1 MAEVVLFHHSLGLT
15 DGVRGF
21 AEELRSAGHT
31 VHTPDLVEGKRFPDV
46 DAGGAYA
53 QEVGFDTIL
62 EGGRAAAEGLP
73 QELVYAGF
81 SLGVLPAQSLAQNRA
96 GARGGLL
103 CYSAVPLSEFGGTWP
118 TGVPLQIHL
127 MEADPFALEGDLDA
141 AREIANTVDDAEL
154 FLYPGDRHLFA
165 DPSSP
170 DYDEDAARLLTQR
183 TLGFLEKIG

>member
-53 QEVGFDTIL
+53 QEIGFGTIL
-62 EGGRAAAEGLP
+62 ERGRAAAEGLP

-81 SLGVLPAQSLAQNRA
+81 PLGVLPAQSLAQTRP
-96 GARGGLL
+96 GARGAFL
-103 CYSAVPLSEFGGTWP
+103 CYSAIPPSELGGAWP
-118 TGVPLQIHL
+118 AGVPLQIHI
-127 MEADPFALEGDLDA
+127 MEADRLALEGGDLDA
-141 AREIANTVDDAEL
+141 ARDIAGTVEAEL
-154 FLYPGDRHLFA
+154 FLYRGDGHLFA
-165 DPSSP
+165 DPDSP
-170 DYDEDAARLLTQR
+170 DYDESAATLLTTR
-183 TLGFLEKIG
+183 ALGFLETIG